1 MALVNRISR
10 LFKADFHAV
19 LDRIEE
25 PEQLLKQAIRDMED
39 ELARAEQRV
48 RTGIHDQEGIETRKI
63 ELEEKLAEIE
73 EELDLC
79 FASKKQ
85 DLARSLVRKKLEGQ
99 RFLKRLESKH
109 AENDRVLDKIRE
121 QLAADSAAL
130 EGLKQ
135 KSELFAQRSPGEHDP
150 VPDDIA
156 WMTRDLTVSDDEIDV
171 AFLREQQARSPS

>member
-39 ELARAEQRV
+39 ELVGAEQRIRIAV
-48 RTGIHDQEGIETRKI
+48 HDQESNATRKA
-63 ELEEKLAEIE
+63 ELEDKLAEIE

-79 FASKKQ
+79 FASKEQ
-85 DLARSLVRKKLEGQ
+85 ELARSLVRKKLEGR
-99 RFLKRLESKH
+99 RFLKRLEARH
-109 AENDRVLDKIRE
+109 VENERDLDKTRE
-121 QLAADSAAL
+121 QLDTDRASL

-135 KSELFAQRSPGEHDP
+135 KAEILAHRSPGEHDP
-150 VPDDIA
+150 VLEDAA
-156 WMTRDLTVSDDEIDV
+156 WMARDLTVSDDEIDV
-171 AFLREQQARSPS
+171 AFLREQQARAAS

>member
-1 MALVNRISR
+1 MALVNRLAR

-39 ELARAEQRV
+39 ELSGAEQCIRIAV
-48 RTGIHDQEGIETRKI
+48 HDQESLGIRKA

-73 EELDLC
+73 AELDLC
-79 FASKKQ
+79 FAAKKQ

-99 RFLKRLESKH
+99 RFLMRLAARH
-109 AENDRVLDKIRE
+109 AENERDLGKTRAQLDTDR
-121 QLAADSAAL
+121 ASL

-135 KSELFAQRSPGEHDP
+135 KAEILAQRSPGEHDP
-150 VPDDIA
+150 ALEDAA
-156 WMTRDLTVSDDEIDV
+156 WMARDLTVSDDEIDV
-171 AFLREQQARSPS
+171 AFLREQQARAAS